1 MSVGI
6 FDVIKKQATELTL
19 QEKYALVNFL
29 LEEVESE
36 KRGKFSADELKRQK
50 RRQWI
55 NANRKEY
62 GGMYVALD
70 GDRLLGT
77 GKNYAEAFEA
87 ARSAGV
93 TDAFVDFI
101 APPDYV
107 GEIGGF
113 E

>member
-1 MSVGI
+1 MSVETL
-6 FDVIKKQATELTL
+6 DTIKQQTTQLSA
-19 QEKYALVNFL
+19 QEKSVLANYL
-29 LEEVESE
+29 LEQVESE
-36 KRGKFSADELKRQK
+36 KPAKPQTDEASRQK
-50 RRQWI
+50 RQAWI
-55 NANRKEY
+55 KANREKY

-77 GKNYAEAFEA
+77 GKNYAEAFEGA
-87 ARSAGV
+87 KKAGV

>member
-1 MSVGI
+1 MSVGTLEI
-6 FDVIKKQATELTL
+6 IKKQAVELTL
-19 QEKYALVNFL
+19 QEKSALADFL

-36 KRGKFSADELKRQK
+36 RREKISAAELKREK

-55 NANRKEY
+55 NLNRQKY

-70 GDRLLGT
+70 GDELLGT
-77 GKNYAEAFEA
+77 GANYAEAFEA
-87 ARSAGV
+87 ARNAGV
-93 TDAFVDFI
+93 KDAFVDFI

>member
-6 FDVIKKQATELTL
+6 LEVIKKQVVELTL
-19 QEKYALVNFL
+19 QEKTALADFL

-36 KRGKFSADELKRQK
+36 KREKFSADELKRQK

-55 NANRKEY
+55 NTNRRKY

-87 ARSAGV
+87 ARNAGV
-93 TDAFVDFI
+93 TDAFVDFVT
-101 APPDYV
+101 PPDYV
-107 GEIGGF
+107 GEIRGF